1 MFDLIIIG
9 GGPAGLT
16 AGIYAARSKMN
27 AVLLEKMVPGGN
39 VSITSEVENYPGT
52 PNVSG
57 PELVINMEKQARD
70 FGLDIK
76 SEEVVSIEVGA
87 GTKGH
92 TVKTDSGEYVS
103 KSVLIATGSNP
114 RRLGCPGE
122 EEHIGKGVSYC
133 ATCDGAF
140 FREKEI
146 VVAGG
151 GDSAVEEALFLTKFA
166 SKVTIVHRRDRL
178 RATRIIQEKAFKNS
192 KIDFIW
198 DSVIDS
204 IEGTP
209 TVKNVKIRNVK
220 TSEVTDFKADGVFV
234 FVGYIPGTEF
244 VPGIISK
251 NNEGYIIT
259 DIEMRTNIPGVF
271 AAGDIISKKQRQ
283 IVTAC
288 GDAATAIKSIE
299 SYNEWYYEE
308 DQYI

>member
-70 FGLDIK
+70 FGLEIK